1 MYGLLSVSRAA
12 RLVGVS
18 RGTLQKKIQDGG
30 LDSFEGRVRLSD
42 LLRVFPG
49 TQIEDEAEHARVSR
63 IKERAFGR
71 RVLERLLPDK
81 EILAARLGELGQE
94 LAESHARETRA
105 QELLR
110 ELARRLA
117 DEPLGTWLRRE
128 MEFGMVSGDEER
140 AMLAQESVMR
150 VIAPHVKIVPG
161 GQEFFVEGADSI
173 LEAALRV
180 GLAIPYGCSNGNCG
194 DCKARV
200 VAGRVA
206 RIRAHDYRLT
216 EAEKLKGYA
225 LMCCNTAVTDLVIET
240 AVAHGVDDIA
250 HQNVTAHVL
259 KMATLSPD
267 VMLLELVTPRT
278 NRLRFLA
285 GQSAEIALGGM
296 RTTLPIASCPCEDR
310 RLHFHLRRIPGNR
323 VSDYAFGRL
332 KLGEA
337 VPVEGPLGEFVL
349 QEKSGRP
356 LVFVAFGW
364 MGFAPVKSIIEHAL
378 AQEAAES
385 IDLWWIGANSS
396 DHYHPKLCRA
406 WAEALDNF
414 HFHPLIAGAGL
425 HGEVNESV
433 RRALEQVV
441 PTLGELADCD
451 VYVAGEAAQ
460 VGTARAFLL
469 GSGLSIEQLRCW
481 EPH

>member
-1 MYGLLSVSRAA
+1 MSGLLSVSRAA

-18 RGTLQKKIQDGG
+18 RGALQRKIRDGQ
-30 LDSFEGRVRLSD
+30 LESFEGMVRLAD
-42 LLRVFPG
+42 LLRAFPG
-49 TQIEDEAEHARVSR
+49 TQLEDEAEQARVSG

-81 EILAARLGELGQE
+81 EVLAARLGELGQE
-94 LAESHARETRA
+94 LAESRVREARF

-117 DEPLGTWLRRE
+117 DDPLGAWLRRE
-128 MEFGMVSGDEER
+128 MEVGMASSDEER
-140 AMLAQESVMR
+140 AMLAREGVMR
-150 VIAPHVKIVPG
+150 VIAPHVKLVPG

-180 GLAIPYGCSNGNCG
+180 GLAMPYGCSSGNCG
-194 DCKARV
+194 ECKARV

-206 RIRAHDYRLT
+206 RIRPHDYRLSD
-216 EAEKLKGYA
+216 AQKLQGYA
-225 LMCCNTAVTDLVIET
+225 LMCCNTAVTDLVIEA
-240 AVAHGVDDIA
+240 AVAHGAGDIA
-250 HQNVTAHVL
+250 RQSVTAHVL
-259 KMATLSPD
+259 KMEPLSPE

-296 RTTLPIASCPCEDR
+296 RATLPIASCPCEER

-337 VPVEGPLGEFVL
+337 VPVEGPIGDFVL
-349 QEKSGRP
+349 REQSSRAI
-356 LVFVAFGW
+356 VFIAFGW

-385 IDLWWIGANSS
+385 IDLWWVGANPS
-396 DHYHPKLCRA
+396 DHYHLKLCRA
-406 WAEALDNF
+406 WAEALDDF
-414 HFHPLIAGAGL
+414 HYHPVIAGAGL
-425 HGEVNESV
+425 HGEVTESV
-433 RRALEQVV
+433 RRALEQVA
-441 PTLGELADCD
+441 PKPGDLAERD
-451 VYVAGEAAQ
+451 VYVAGEPAQ
-460 VGTARAFLL
+460 VGAARTFLL
-469 GSGLSIEQLRCW
+469 GGGLPPEQLRCW
-481 EPH
+481 ESH